1 METGDRR
8 EIALVVAVVVALA
21 AIGAGNAKLFAWS
34 VGMLGLAGGAVWWAR
49 SAWRAVTIEAA
60 FEPPRVFVGE
70 PVTLI
75 VVVRNHKP
83 VPIPVLSLGVWL
95 PPGMFPATDDPS
107 EDGVGYRGLWLPPD
121 LAPREVSSAI
131 RGFRRRLFLAGR
143 SEVRLSFPVRVAARG
158 EYWLRRIDARASDP
172 FDLVPVPQEMTPDAP
187 LLVMP
192 EPRIALPASVRRRL
206 PFGVPVRAARI
217 FEERERFAG
226 VRPYEAGDPLN
237 RIHWRLTGHAGELQ
251 TKLFEPTRG
260 ADVLF
265 ALDLAVGEPF
275 WDSIYPEVA
284 EDTIGWASFLC
295 RTAFESGWRV
305 GLVANTHLTRGRGPL
320 HVPSSLAR
328 GHEGTV
334 FAALA
339 RMRNEPT
346 ADMGPVLRE
355 SGRRLGNETTVVLI
369 SPRPGP
375 RLRQEVAQ
383 LRGRGTAVVELS
395 PLSDV
400 QTGAG
405 A

>member
-1 METGDRR
+1 VDTANRR
-8 EIALVVAVVVALA
+8 TIAFFVAVFFALI
-21 AIGAGNAKLFAWS
+21 AIAAGNARLFAWS
-34 VGMLGLAGGAVWWAR
+34 VAVLGLAGGAIWWAR

-60 FEPPRVFVGE
+60 FEPPRVFAGE
-70 PVTLI
+70 PVTLD
-75 VVVRNHKP
+75 VVVRNHKR

-95 PPGMFPATDDPS
+95 PPRMFPANDDPS
-107 EDGVGYRGLWLPPD
+107 DDGVGYRGLWLPPD

-131 RGFRRRLFLAGR
+131 RGFRRRVFLAGR
-143 SEVRLSFPVRVAARG
+143 SEVRLALPVRVAGRG
-158 EYWLRRIDARASDP
+158 EYWLRRIDAQASDP
-172 FDLVPVPQEMTPDAP
+172 FDLMPVSQEWTPDAA

-206 PFGVPVRAARI
+206 PFGVPVRAARV

-226 VRPYEAGDPLN
+226 VRDYEAGDPLN
-237 RIHWRLTGHAGELQ
+237 RIHWRLTAHAGELQ

-275 WDSIYPEVA
+275 WDSIYPQIA

-320 HVPSSLAR
+320 RVPSSLAR
-328 GHEGTV
+328 GHEGAV

-339 RMRNEPT
+339 RMPSEPT

-369 SPRPGP
+369 TPRPGP

-395 PLSDV
+395 PLADAWA
-400 QTGAG
+400 GAG

>member
-1 METGDRR
+1 MDTANRR
-8 EIALVVAVVVALA
+8 EIALVVGVVFAVA
-21 AIGAGNAKLFAWS
+21 AIAAGNPKLFAWS
-34 VGMLGLAGGAVWWAR
+34 VGVLGLAGGATWWAR
-49 SAWRAVTIEAA
+49 FAWRAVTIEAA
-60 FEPPRVFVGE
+60 FEPPRAFVGE
-70 PVTLI
+70 PVTLM
-75 VVVRNHKP
+75 VVVRNHKR
-83 VPIPVLSLGVWL
+83 VPIPVLSVGAWL
-95 PPGMFPATDDPS
+95 PPGLFPANEDPS
-107 EDGVGYRGLWLPPD
+107 DDGVGYRGLWLPRD

-131 RGFRRRLFLAGR
+131 RGYRRRLFLGAR
-143 SEVRLSFPVRVAARG
+143 SEARLAFPVRVAGRG
-158 EYWLRRIDARASDP
+158 EYWVRRIEVQASDP
-172 FDLVPVPQEMTPDAP
+172 FELVPVVQEMTPDAA

-192 EPRIALPASVRRRL
+192 EPRVALPASVRRRL

-226 VRPYEAGDPLN
+226 VRAYEAGDPLN

-275 WDSIYPEVA
+275 WDAVYPEIA

-320 HVPSSLAR
+320 RIPSSLAR
-328 GHEGTV
+328 GHEGAV

-339 RMRNEPT
+339 RMPNEPT

-355 SGRRLGNETTVVLI
+355 AGRRLGHETTVVLI
-369 SPRPGP
+369 TPRPGP
-375 RLRQEVAQ
+375 RLRQEVAR

-395 PLSDV
+395 PLSDARA
-400 QTGAG
+400 GAG

>member
-1 METGDRR
+1 VDTANRR
-8 EIALVVAVVVALA
+8 EMALVLGLVLALLAIAAGDAQLLAWAV
-21 AIGAGNAKLFAWS
+21 GA
-34 VGMLGLAGGAVWWAR
+34 LGLAGGAMWWAR
-49 SAWRAVTIEAA
+49 SAWRAVTVEAA
-60 FEPPRVFVGE
+60 FEPSRVFAGE
-70 PVTLI
+70 PVTLV
-75 VVVRNHKP
+75 VVVRNDRR

-95 PPGMFPATDDPS
+95 PPGLFPADEDPS
-107 EDGVGYRGLWLPPD
+107 GDGVGYRGLWLPRD
-121 LAPREVSSAI
+121 LAPREVSAAI

-143 SEVRLSFPVRVAARG
+143 SEARLAFPVRVARRG
-158 EYWLRRIDARASDP
+158 EYWVRRIDARASDP
-172 FDLVPVPQEMTPDAP
+172 FDLVPVMQELEPDAA

-206 PFGVPVRAARI
+206 PFGMPVRAAPV

-226 VRPYEAGDPLN
+226 VRDYEAGDPLN

-265 ALDLAVGEPF
+265 ALDLSVGEPF
-275 WDSIYPEVA
+275 WDSIYPEIA

-305 GLVANTHLTRGRGPL
+305 GLIANTHLTRGRGPL
-320 HVPSSLAR
+320 RVPSSLA
-328 GHEGTV
+328 GGQEAAV

-339 RMRNEPT
+339 RMPNEPT
-346 ADMGPVLRE
+346 TDLGPMLRE
-355 SGRRLGNETTVVLI
+355 YGRRLGHETTVVLI
-369 SPRPGP
+369 APRPGP

-383 LRGRGTAVVELS
+383 LRARGTAVVELS
-395 PLSDV
+395 PLSDA

>member
-1 METGDRR
+1 VDTGSRR
-8 EIALVVAVVVALA
+8 EIALAVGVVLALL
-21 AIGAGNAKLFAWS
+21 AIAAGNAQLFAWS
-34 VGMLGLAGGAVWWAR
+34 VGVLGLAGGATWWTR
-49 SAWRAVTIEAA
+49 SAWRAVTVEAA
-60 FEPPRVFVGE
+60 FEPARVFVGE
-70 PVTLI
+70 PITLV
-75 VVVRNHKP
+75 VVVRNEKR
-83 VPIPVLSLGVWL
+83 VPIPVLSVGVWL
-95 PPGMFPATDDPS
+95 PPGLFPAGDDPS
-107 EDGVGYRGLWLPPD
+107 ADGVGYRGLWLPPD
-121 LAPREVSSAI
+121 LAPREVSSAT
-131 RGFRRRLFLAGR
+131 RGYRRRLFLAGK
-143 SEVRLSFPVRVAARG
+143 SEARLAFPLRVAGRG
-158 EYWLRRIDARASDP
+158 EYWVHGIDLEASDP
-172 FDLVPVPQEMTPDAP
+172 FDLVPVVKESTPDAA

-206 PFGVPVRAARI
+206 PFGMPVRAARI

-226 VRPYEAGDPLN
+226 VRPYAAGDPLN

-275 WDSIYPEVA
+275 WDSIYPDIA

-305 GLVANTHLTRGRGPL
+305 GLVANTHLTRGRGAL
-320 HVPSSLAR
+320 RVPSSLAR
-328 GHEGTV
+328 GQEAAV

-355 SGRRLGNETTVVLI
+355 AGRRLGHETTVVLI

-375 RLRQEVAQ
+375 RLRQEVAG

-395 PLSDV
+395 PLSEA
-400 QTGAG
+400 TAGAG
-405 A
+405 T

>member
-1 METGDRR
+1 MDTGDRR
-8 EIALVVAVVVALA
+8 DIALGVGVVVALA
-21 AIGAGNAKLFAWS
+21 AIASGNATLFAWS
-34 VGMLGLAGGAVWWAR
+34 VGAIGLAGGAMWWAR

-60 FEPPRVFVGE
+60 FEPPRVFAGE

-75 VVVRNHKP
+75 VVVRNDKRM
-83 VPIPVLSLGVWL
+83 PIPVLSVGVWL
-95 PPGMFPATDDPS
+95 PPGMLPANEDPAD
-107 EDGVGYRGLWLPPD
+107 DGVGYRGLWLPPD
-121 LAPREVSSAI
+121 LAPREISSAV
-131 RGFRRRLFLAGR
+131 RGYRRRLFLAGG
-143 SEVRLSFPVRVAARG
+143 SEARLAFPVRVAGRG
-158 EYWLRRIDARASDP
+158 EYWVHGIDVQASDP
-172 FDLVPVPQEMTPDAP
+172 FDLVPVTQGVTPDSA

-217 FEERERFAG
+217 FEERERLAG
-226 VRPYEAGDPLN
+226 VRAYEPGDPLN
-237 RIHWRLTGHAGELQ
+237 RIHWRLTGHTGELQ

-275 WDSIYPEVA
+275 WDSIYPEIA

-295 RTAFESGWRV
+295 RIAFESGWRV

-320 HVPSSLAR
+320 RIPPSLAR
-328 GHEGTV
+328 GHEAAV

-355 SGRRLGNETTVVLI
+355 AGRRLGRETTVVLI
-369 SPRPGP
+369 TPRPGP
-375 RLRQEVAQ
+375 RLRHEVAL

-400 QTGAG
+400 GTGAG

>member
-1 METGDRR
+1 MDTANRR
-8 EIALVVAVVVALA
+8 EIAFFVAVFLAVA
-21 AIGAGNAKLFAWS
+21 AIAGGDAKLFAWS
-34 VGMLGLAGGAVWWAR
+34 VAVLGLAGGAIWWAR

-60 FEPPRVFVGE
+60 FEPARVFVGE
-70 PVTLI
+70 PVTLN
-75 VVVRNHKP
+75 VVVRSHKR

-107 EDGVGYRGLWLPPD
+107 EDGVGYRGLWLPPE

-131 RGFRRRLFLAGR
+131 RGYRRRLFLAGR
-143 SEVRLSFPVRVAARG
+143 SEVRLAFPVRVAGRG
-158 EYWLRRIDARASDP
+158 EYWLRRIDAQASDP
-172 FDLVPVPQEMTPDAP
+172 FDLVPVAQEITPDAA

-192 EPRIALPASVRRRL
+192 EPRIAVPASVRRRL
-206 PFGVPVRAARI
+206 PFGMPVRAARI
-217 FEERERFAG
+217 FEEHERFAG

-275 WDSIYPEVA
+275 WDSIYPEIA

-295 RTAFESGWRV
+295 RIALESGWRI

-320 HVPSSLAR
+320 RVPSSLAR
-328 GHEGTV
+328 GHEGAV

-339 RMRNEPT
+339 RMPSEPT

-355 SGRRLGNETTVVLI
+355 SGRRLSHETTVVLI
-369 SPRPGP
+369 TPRPGP
-375 RLRQEVAQ
+375 RLRHEVAQ

-395 PLSDV
+395 PLSDA
-400 QTGAG
+400 QTAAG